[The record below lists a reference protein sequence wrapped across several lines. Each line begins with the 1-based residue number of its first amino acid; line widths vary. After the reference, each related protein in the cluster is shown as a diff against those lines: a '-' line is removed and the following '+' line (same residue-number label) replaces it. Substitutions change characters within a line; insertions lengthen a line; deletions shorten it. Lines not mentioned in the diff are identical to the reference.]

1 MPTQPD
7 SPRVAVYTAGDAN
20 IFFPALVAFKSIR
33 EHNADL
39 PFDYFM
45 CFNGDGLTPRMTDLM
60 DRYGVQFLDTADL
73 SKHGSIA
80 DLTLMTETV
89 WPSEVF
95 LNWVAPIYFAEA
107 GYSHALKVDYD
118 ILCVAPY
125 ALADIL
131 MHSETFGGNTWGQQ
145 LLKDGITVETLAK
158 LGLTDY
164 SAASRTT
171 YFNVGFVAINL
182 DRYVSGKVFDRFKE
196 VYATLQSQDGAV
208 NVAEQASIC
217 IVAAVDGHKVRHLG
231 KDYNMRVTQFPDLAG
246 DLRPEIRNIH
256 FLTSNKPWR
265 PISFKYL
272 KHYVTSERAGL
283 FFYRNIWL
291 NAASKVDGFAEFVAE
306 RPLNEMQMVGLWSRV
321 MTDLYGAHRTALTG
335 KKKA

>member
-1 MPTQPD
+1 MHPHPD

-45 CFNGDGLTPRMTDLM
+45 CFDREGLTPRMSELM
-60 DRYGVQFLDTADL
+60 DRYDVRFLDTAEL
-73 SKHGSIA
+73 SRHGSIE
-80 DLTLMTETV
+80 DLALMTETV

-95 LNWVAPIYFAEA
+95 LNWVAPLHFAEA

-131 MHSETFGGNTWGQQ
+131 MHSETFGGNTWGQL
-145 LLKDGITVETLAK
+145 LLKDGITAGTLAM
-158 LGLTDY
+158 LGLPGY
-164 SAASRTT
+164 SSQSRTA

-182 DRYVSGKVFDRFKE
+182 DRYVEGKVFDRFKE
-196 VYATLQSQDGAV
+196 VYSVLQAQDGSV
-208 NVAEQASIC
+208 NVAEQAAIC
-217 IVAAVDGHKVRHLG
+217 IIAAVDGHKVRHLG
-231 KDYNMRVTQFPDLAG
+231 KDYNMRVTQFPELSG
-246 DLRPEIRNIH
+246 DLMPVIRNIH

-265 PISFKYL
+265 PVSFKYL
-272 KHYVTSERAGL
+272 KHYITSERAGL

-291 NAASKVDGFAEFVAE
+291 NAASEVDGFAEFVAE
-306 RPLNEMQMVGLWSRV
+306 RPLSEMQMVGLWSRV
-321 MTDLYGAHRTALTG
+321 MTDLYAAHRTALAS
-335 KKKA
+335 KKA